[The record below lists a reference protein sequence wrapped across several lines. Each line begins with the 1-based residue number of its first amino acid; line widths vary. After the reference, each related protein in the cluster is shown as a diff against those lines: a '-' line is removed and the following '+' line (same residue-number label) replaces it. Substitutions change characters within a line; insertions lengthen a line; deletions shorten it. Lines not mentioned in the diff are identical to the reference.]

1 MDSRNSV
8 RQTIEEVETLTGCP
22 VQIVQDSSIKNMA
35 VLDIPSLTMNA
46 ASPAND
52 QERKQKTDLRQT
64 GTLRRINRFA
74 NALIDCVP
82 VRDKDR
88 PGSDVDLLDWLRQ
101 SRRAGLYAQGRAIYE
116 KGGLNLANLTDG
128 QQIEAEDDYR
138 LCVRRGSEQEGKP
151 KKRQR
156 KMKRAEDDDE

>member
-8 RQTIEEVETLTGCP
+8 RQTIEEVENLTGCP

-64 GTLRRINRFA
+64 GTLQRIKRFA
-74 NALIDCVP
+74 NALIDGVP
-82 VRDKDR
+82 V
-88 PGSDVDLLDWLRQ
+88 
-101 SRRAGLYAQGRAIYE
+101 
-116 KGGLNLANLTDG
+116 
-128 QQIEAEDDYR
+128 
-138 LCVRRGSEQEGKP
+138 
-151 KKRQR
+151 
-156 KMKRAEDDDE
+156 